1 MRHMKHLAMLPLL
14 AALAAPAAAQTTETI
29 GPWQLVCVTDRM
41 TDRSDCRLRHRDPV
55 EPGAAGRPGLS
66 LELLDRGGRVLPS
79 VTARD
84 LSLEDASRGL
94 LAFTGTA
101 QLRFPPNRLFEMP
114 CGFEGRSLVCAP
126 RAEDAARAAEELP
139 RAATVLMRMQVTGG
153 QGGGE
158 PAELRLA
165 ETAEAIRRLRARMP
179 EGSAA
184 QPPAGFDARDLM
196 QRFQRLFGT
205 Q

>member
-1 MRHMKHLAMLPLL
+1 MRVMLRLATSLLL
-14 AALAAPAAAQTTETI
+14 AALALPAAAQTVEEI
-29 GPWQLVCVTDRM
+29 GPWRLVCAVDRM
-41 TDRSDCRLRHRDPV
+41 TDRADCRLRHRDPL
-55 EPGAAGRPGLS
+55 EPGAAGRPGLV
-66 LELLDRGGRVLPS
+66 LELLDRGGRVVPA

-114 CGFEGRSLVCAP
+114 CGFEGRSLICAP
-126 RAEDAARAAEELP
+126 RAEDAARAGEELP
-139 RAATVLMRMQVTGG
+139 RAATVLLRMQVTGA

-179 EGSAA
+179 EGSAQ

>member
-1 MRHMKHLAMLPLL
+1 MRRMKHLATLLGLALL
-14 AALAAPAAAQTTETI
+14 AGAAHAQTTETI

-41 TDRSDCRLRHRDPV
+41 TDRSDCRLRHRDLI
-55 EPGAAGRPGLS
+55 EPGAAGRPGLV
-66 LELLDRGGRVLPS
+66 LELLDRGGRVIPA

-84 LSLEDASRGL
+84 LSIEDASRGL

-126 RAEDAARAAEELP
+126 RTEDAARATEELP
-139 RAATVLMRMQVTGG
+139 RASAVLVRMQVTAA

-165 ETAEAIRRLRARMP
+165 ETGEAIRRLRARMP
-179 EGSAA
+179 EGTAP